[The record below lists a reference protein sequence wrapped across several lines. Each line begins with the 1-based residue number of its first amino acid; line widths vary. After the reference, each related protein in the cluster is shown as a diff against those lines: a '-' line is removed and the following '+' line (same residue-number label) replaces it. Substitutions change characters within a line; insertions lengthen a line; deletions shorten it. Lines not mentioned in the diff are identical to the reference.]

1 MHTHTHSSMWDS
13 LIQGLHDPEKA
24 LSVLQRCVKDRGV
37 VPSSSTFSL
46 VVHKLSSKGL
56 MGRAI
61 EALELMAGDG
71 VRYSFDDFDCSSV
84 ISGFCRIGKPEL
96 ALGFFKNVTEC
107 GRLRPNVV
115 TCTALVAALCKM
127 GRVGEVCGLVQWMEK
142 EGLGL
147 DVILYSAWACG
158 YVEERVLG
166 EVFGRMREMVGK
178 GGHDFVSYTVLVG
191 GFSKLGDVEKS
202 FTFLAKMIKEGHR
215 PNKVTYSAIM
225 SAYCKKR
232 TLEEAFDV
240 FESMKGLGIVR
251 DEYVFVILIDGFGR
265 RGDFDKVFCLFDEM
279 ERSGIGPSVVA
290 YNAVMNGLC
299 KHRRTSGADKLSK
312 NVAVDVITYSTLL
325 HGYTEEKNIPGI
337 LQTKRQLE
345 ESGISMDVVMC

>member
-1 MHTHTHSSMWDS
+1 
-13 LIQGLHDPEKA
+13 
-24 LSVLQRCVKDRGV
+24 
-37 VPSSSTFSL
+37 
-46 VVHKLSSKGL
+46 
-56 MGRAI
+56 
-61 EALELMAGDG
+61 
-71 VRYSFDDFDCSSV
+71 
-84 ISGFCRIGKPEL
+84 
-96 ALGFFKNVTEC
+96 
-107 GRLRPNVV
+107 
-115 TCTALVAALCKM
+115 M

-232 TLEEAFDV
+232 KLEEAFDV
-240 FESMKGLGIVR
+240 FESMEGLGIVR

-325 HGYTEEKNIPGI
+325 HGYTGRKC
-337 LQTKRQLE
+337 K
-345 ESGISMDVVMC
+345 